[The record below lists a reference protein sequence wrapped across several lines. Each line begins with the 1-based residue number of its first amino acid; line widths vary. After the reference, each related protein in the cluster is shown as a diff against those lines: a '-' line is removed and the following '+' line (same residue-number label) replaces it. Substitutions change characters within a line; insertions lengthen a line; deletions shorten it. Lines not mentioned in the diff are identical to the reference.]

1 MSNNEKYN
9 TAKLSERE
17 MASAVFRLSEAR
29 FAKTDFE
36 LLKSLKP
43 SAANDP
49 QYRFSPSRYHNYILR
64 ELLQLKS
71 EKDIIAARRPTPTE
85 EETPPTEE
93 ETSPAEEETPPA
105 EEETPP
111 TEGEKTT
118 SESATVPG
126 SSAAGQNI
134 KSTAGQNKKKS
145 QKKTNTPTS
154 TGKTSS
160 TKTSSGQS

>member
-17 MASAVFRLSEAR
+17 IASAVFRLSEAR

-85 EETPPTEE
+85 EETPP
-93 ETSPAEEETPPA
+93 AKEETPPA

-111 TEGEKTT
+111 AEGEKTT

-134 KSTAGQNKKKS
+134 KSAAGQNKKKS

>member
-71 EKDIIAARRPTPTE
+71 EKDIIAARRPTPI
-85 EETPPTEE
+85 
-93 ETSPAEEETPPA
+93 EEETPPA

-111 TEGEKTT
+111 TEEETPPAEGEKTT
-118 SESATVPG
+118 SEPATVPG

-134 KSTAGQNKKKS
+134 KSAAGQNKKKS

>member
-85 EETPPTEE
+85 EETPP
-93 ETSPAEEETPPA
+93 AEEETPPA

-111 TEGEKTT
+111 AEGEKTT

-134 KSTAGQNKKKS
+134 KSAAGQNKKKS

-160 TKTSSGQS
+160 TKTSSVQS

>member
-71 EKDIIAARRPTPTE
+71 EKDIIAARCPTPIE

-93 ETSPAEEETPPA
+93 ETPPA
-105 EEETPP
+105 
-111 TEGEKTT
+111 EGEKTT

-134 KSTAGQNKKKS
+134 KSAAGQNKKKS

>member
-71 EKDIIAARRPTPTE
+71 EKDIIAARSPTPIK
-85 EETPPTEE
+85 
-93 ETSPAEEETPPA
+93 EETPPA

-111 TEGEKTT
+111 AEGEKTT

-134 KSTAGQNKKKS
+134 KSPAGQDKKKS

>member
-85 EETPPTEE
+85 EETPP
-93 ETSPAEEETPPA
+93 AEEETPPA
-105 EEETPP
+105 
-111 TEGEKTT
+111 EGEKTT

-134 KSTAGQNKKKS
+134 KSAAGQNKKKS

>member
-71 EKDIIAARRPTPTE
+71 EKDIIAARRPAPIK
-85 EETPPTEE
+85 EETPP
-93 ETSPAEEETPPA
+93 AKEETPPA

-111 TEGEKTT
+111 AEGEKTT

-134 KSTAGQNKKKS
+134 KSAAGQDKKKS

>member
-85 EETPPTEE
+85 EETPP
-93 ETSPAEEETPPA
+93 AEEETPPA
-105 EEETPP
+105 
-111 TEGEKTT
+111 EGEKTT

-134 KSTAGQNKKKS
+134 KSAAGQDKKKS

>member
-49 QYRFSPSRYHNYILR
+49 QYRFSPSRYHNYILH

-85 EETPPTEE
+85 EETPPIEE
-93 ETSPAEEETPPA
+93 ETPPIEEETPPA
-105 EEETPP
+105 
-111 TEGEKTT
+111 EGEKTT

-126 SSAAGQNI
+126 SSAAGQNK
-134 KSTAGQNKKKS
+134 KSPAGQNKKKS

>member
-17 MASAVFRLSEAR
+17 MASAIFRLSEAR

-85 EETPPTEE
+85 EETPP
-93 ETSPAEEETPPA
+93 AEEETPPV

-111 TEGEKTT
+111 AEGEKTT

-126 SSAAGQNI
+126 SSA
-134 KSTAGQNKKKS
+134 AGQNKKKS

>member
-17 MASAVFRLSEAR
+17 IASAVFRLSEAR

-85 EETPPTEE
+85 EETPP
-93 ETSPAEEETPPA
+93 AKEETPPA

-111 TEGEKTT
+111 AEGEKTT

-134 KSTAGQNKKKS
+134 KSPAGQNKKKS

>member
-17 MASAVFRLSEAR
+17 MASAIFRLSEAR

-71 EKDIIAARRPTPTE
+71 EKDIIAARRPAPIK
-85 EETPPTEE
+85 
-93 ETSPAEEETPPA
+93 EETPPA

-111 TEGEKTT
+111 AEGEKTT

-134 KSTAGQNKKKS
+134 KSAAGQNKKKS

-160 TKTSSGQS
+160 TKTSSVQS

>member
-17 MASAVFRLSEAR
+17 IASAVFRLSEAR

-71 EKDIIAARRPTPTE
+71 EKDIIAARC
-85 EETPPTEE
+85 PPI
-93 ETSPAEEETPPA
+93 EEETPPA

-111 TEGEKTT
+111 AEGEKTT

-134 KSTAGQNKKKS
+134 KSAAGQNKKKS

>member
-17 MASAVFRLSEAR
+17 IASAVFRLSEAR

-85 EETPPTEE
+85 EETPP
-93 ETSPAEEETPPA
+93 AEEETPPA

-111 TEGEKTT
+111 AEGEKTT

-126 SSAAGQNI
+126 SSA
-134 KSTAGQNKKKS
+134 AGQNKKKS

-160 TKTSSGQS
+160 TLTSSGQS

>member
-17 MASAVFRLSEAR
+17 IASAVFRLSEAR

-85 EETPPTEE
+85 EETPP
-93 ETSPAEEETPPA
+93 AEEETPPA
-105 EEETPP
+105 
-111 TEGEKTT
+111 EGEKTT

-126 SSAAGQNI
+126 SSA
-134 KSTAGQNKKKS
+134 AGQNKKKS

-160 TKTSSGQS
+160 TLTSSGQS

>member
-71 EKDIIAARRPTPTE
+71 EKDIIAARRPTPIE

-93 ETSPAEEETPPA
+93 ETPPA
-105 EEETPP
+105 
-111 TEGEKTT
+111 EGEKTT

-134 KSTAGQNKKKS
+134 KSAAGQNKKKS

>member
-71 EKDIIAARRPTPTE
+71 EKDIIAARRPTPIE

-93 ETSPAEEETPPA
+93 ETLPA
-105 EEETPP
+105 
-111 TEGEKTT
+111 EGEKTT

-134 KSTAGQNKKKS
+134 KSAAGQNKKKS

>member
-17 MASAVFRLSEAR
+17 IASAVFRLSEAR

-71 EKDIIAARRPTPTE
+71 EKDIIAARRPTPI
-85 EETPPTEE
+85 
-93 ETSPAEEETPPA
+93 EEETPPA
-105 EEETPP
+105 
-111 TEGEKTT
+111 EGEKTT

-126 SSAAGQNI
+126 SSA
-134 KSTAGQNKKKS
+134 AGQNKKKS

>member
-1 MSNNEKYN
+1 
-9 TAKLSERE
+9 

-71 EKDIIAARRPTPTE
+71 EKDIIAARCPTPTE

-93 ETSPAEEETPPA
+93 ETPPA
-105 EEETPP
+105 
-111 TEGEKTT
+111 EGEKTT

-134 KSTAGQNKKKS
+134 KSAAGQNKKKS

-160 TKTSSGQS
+160 TETSSGQS

>member
-71 EKDIIAARRPTPTE
+71 EKDIIAARCPTPIE

-93 ETSPAEEETPPA
+93 ETPPVEEETPPA
-105 EEETPP
+105 
-111 TEGEKTT
+111 EGEKTT

-134 KSTAGQNKKKS
+134 KSAAGQNKKKS

-160 TKTSSGQS
+160 TETFSGQS

>member
-1 MSNNEKYN
+1 MSNNDKHN

-71 EKDIIAARRPTPTE
+71 EKDIIAARRPTPI
-85 EETPPTEE
+85 
-93 ETSPAEEETPPA
+93 EEETPPA

-111 TEGEKTT
+111 AEGEKTT

-126 SSAAGQNI
+126 SSAAGQNK
-134 KSTAGQNKKKS
+134 KSPAGQDKKKS

>member
-85 EETPPTEE
+85 EETPP
-93 ETSPAEEETPPA
+93 A
-105 EEETPP
+105 
-111 TEGEKTT
+111 EGEKTT

-134 KSTAGQNKKKS
+134 KSATGQNKKKS